1 MSLDPCAKQ
10 NLRVKRG
17 TLLLIEID
25 CTDRD
30 GNALDMTGRTCRMQ
44 ARASY
49 GGTVLFGADS
59 EADPATIT
67 LAPGLVTIKVVVPA
81 DTQLATGGVYDIILT
96 GADGPEC
103 IGEGSIEITDKA
115 TDLA

>member
-17 TLLLIEID
+17 TLLRIEIECAD
-25 CTDRD
+25 TD
-30 GNALDMTGRTCRMQ
+30 GTPLSMAGRTCKMQ
-44 ARASY
+44 ARTRY
-49 GGTVLFGADS
+49 GGPLLFEASS

-67 LAPGLVTIKVVVPA
+67 LAPGLVTVLVLVPA
-81 DTQLATGGVYDIILT
+81 DAQLVEGGVFDIILT
-96 GADGPEC
+96 GAEGPEC
-103 IGEGSIEITDKA
+103 IGEGSIAVTDKA